1 MLFFS
6 RTRNHHSNH
15 IVNNSVK
22 DMFERPSKA
31 KNSGTDSR
39 NSNYFATKVDN
50 KINGLMEYTDKCN
63 QRYDPD

>member
-1 MLFFS
+1 
-6 RTRNHHSNH
+6 
-15 IVNNSVK
+15 
-22 DMFERPSKA
+22 MFERPSKA